1 MANPWEHGDAKPT
14 GPIPARG
21 GGKAGRAARS
31 SEFPLGGD
39 GTIGR
44 GTDSLFGYPT
54 QKERTVT
61 NTLQAI
67 RAKRASRDE
76 GFTLIELMVVVLI
89 IAILLLIAIPTFI
102 GARNR
107 AQDRSAQSNVRNAL
121 TNAKGIY
128 TDNEDYQDADTTA
141 LAAAE
146 PSLTFVA
153 GGVNSTAPKEVSVA
167 SPSATRVV
175 LVVRS
180 NTGTC
185 FAMQDQVGAGGPG
198 TEYATVSGACNAGN
212 APAAAD
218 AAWGDKW

>member
-1 MANPWEHGDAKPT
+1 M
-14 GPIPARG
+14 
-21 GGKAGRAARS
+21 
-31 SEFPLGGD
+31 
-39 GTIGR
+39 
-44 GTDSLFGYPT
+44 
-54 QKERTVT
+54 T

-146 PSLTFVA
+146 PSLSFVA
-153 GGVNSTAPKEVSVA
+153 GGTNSTDPKEVSVA

-175 LVVRS
+175 LVARS

-185 FAMQDQVGAGGPG
+185 FAIQDQVGSGGPG
-198 TEYATVSGACNAGN
+198 TEYATVSGACNANN